1 MALLLLVFG
10 SKFSENQHFQNS
22 TTGEVAKSL
31 GEIHT
36 TTGETRSNTAF
47 LSIFVL

>member
-1 MALLLLVFG
+1 MAFLLLVFG
-10 SKFSENQHFQNS
+10 SKFSENQHFQNP
-22 TTGEVAKSL
+22 TAGEVTKSL